1 MSLVTGG
8 GYAQFC
14 LAHEAH
20 TFGIPTGLSM
30 VAAAS
35 VPETLM
41 TVWHN
46 VFQRGRLDAGETLLV
61 HGGTSG
67 IGVTA
72 IQLAKAFE
80 AKVIVTAGS
89 ATKCDFCRELGADV
103 AIDYR
108 NDDFVQEV
116 LFATDGAGAHVILDS
131 IGGDYIGRNLEA
143 AAVDG
148 RIVQIGFMNTPFARA
163 NFSLLMIKRLVYTG
177 STLRAQSVEAKARLA
192 HAVETNAIP
201 VLKQERLRPV
211 IDSTFPLE
219 RAADAH
225 RRMETG
231 QHIGKIVLT
240 MT

>member
-1 MSLVTGG
+1 
-8 GYAQFC
+8 
-14 LAHEAH
+14 
-20 TFGIPTGLSM
+20 
-30 VAAAS
+30 
-35 VPETLM
+35 M

-46 VFQRGRLDAGETLLV
+46 VFQRGRLDTGQTLLV

-80 AKVIVTAGS
+80 ARVIVTAGS

-103 AIDYR
+103 AIDYK

-116 LFATDGAGAHVILDS
+116 LFATDGAGANVILDS
-131 IGGDYIGRNLEA
+131 VGGDYIGRNLEA

-148 RIVQIGFMNTPFARA
+148 RIVQIGFMNTPVARA
-163 NFSLLMIKRLVYTG
+163 NFSLLMTKRIVYTG
-177 STLRAQSVEAKARLA
+177 STLRAQSVEDKARLA

-201 VLKQERLRPV
+201 VLTQGRLKPV

-225 RRMETG
+225 RRMETS